1 METAR
6 FLQEA
11 DVKLQKEDYEWAI
24 GRWVMCGKWRA
35 RQLRGAVIAMCEMR
49 RYVI

>member
-1 METAR
+1 MEPAR

-35 RQLRGAVIAMCEMR
+35 ACCVALSSLCVKCVAM
-49 RYVI
+49 